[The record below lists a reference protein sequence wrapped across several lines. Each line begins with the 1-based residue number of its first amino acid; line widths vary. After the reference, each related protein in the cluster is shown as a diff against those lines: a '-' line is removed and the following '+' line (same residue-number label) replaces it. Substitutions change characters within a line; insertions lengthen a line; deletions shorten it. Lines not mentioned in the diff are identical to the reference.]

1 MPLLSPRGAVVLLA
15 GAVTTAAGALL
26 GEPDLVALGVFLLV
40 LPLTALG
47 FLWLATPAI
56 EVERTL
62 TPAQAAIGEDVEAVL
77 RLRNMKALTA
87 GSLQFTDEAPAA
99 VGGGATFRVARAFGS
114 WRQAVSY
121 PIRTAQRGQF
131 PIGPLRVRFSDPL
144 GLSRRTTS
152 TIGADTRLR
161 VTPRLWP
168 LDALPRTAGTG
179 ASQQSAP
186 NRLGQSGQD
195 DVLVREH
202 RHGDDMRR
210 VHWRLSAKQ
219 GQLMVRLAE
228 DPWDPSCTL
237 LVDCRTW
244 AHAGSGPDSSLEWVV
259 SAVASSGAKLMDSR
273 WRVTMLGG
281 QATFF
286 GASQQF
292 SGPAAKEMMIEALT
306 DLEASPETQL
316 SALVRDLDA
325 VGAGTLVAALGLLS
339 ARDAATL
346 VALSARAL
354 RGFALVPDA
363 AAWEFSAERADEHV
377 EACRTLA
384 GAGWAL
390 VTYRPGDSL
399 PLAWRRLVAPRGA
412 S

>member
-1 MPLLSPRGAVVLLA
+1 MPLLSSRGVAVLLA
-15 GAVTTAAGALL
+15 GIAATAAGALL
-26 GEPDLVALGVFLLV
+26 GEPDVVLLGALLIL

-47 FLWLATPAI
+47 FLWAARPAV

-62 TPAQAAIGEDVEAVL
+62 TPAQAAIGEDVGAVL
-77 RLRNMKALTA
+77 RLRNTKSLTA
-87 GSLQFTDEAPAA
+87 GSLQFTDEAPEA
-99 VGGGATFRVARAFGS
+99 VGGGATFRVARAFGA

-121 PIRTAQRGQF
+121 PIRTTQRGQF
-131 PIGPLRVRFSDPL
+131 PIGPLRVRFFDPL
-144 GLSRRTTS
+144 GLARRTTS
-152 TIGADTRLR
+152 TTGADTRLR
-161 VTPRLWP
+161 VTPRIWP

-179 ASQQSAP
+179 ASQQAAP

-219 GQLMVRLAE
+219 GELMVRLAE

-244 AHAGSGPDSSLEWVV
+244 SHAGSGPDSSLEWAV
-259 SAVASSGAKLMDSR
+259 SAVASSAAKLMDSR
-273 WRVTMLGG
+273 WRVTVLGG
-281 QATFF
+281 RGAFF
-286 GASQQF
+286 DASQQL
-292 SGPAAKEMMIEALT
+292 SGPAAKETMIEAMT

-325 VGAGTLVAALGLLS
+325 VGAGTLVAALGVLGE
-339 ARDAATL
+339 RDAATL

-363 AAWEFSAERADEHV
+363 AAWEFSTERTAEHID
-377 EACRTLA
+377 ACRTLA

-399 PLAWRRLVAPRGA
+399 PRAWRRLVAPQGA
-412 S
+412 L